1 VDHDGFEA
9 DLATIRALPASP
21 RSLTGPSNW
30 LNGILLF
37 ADFIASVPP
46 TMSKLTSGW
55 RGYPKDFE
63 KVRFPS
69 LDGVELVGWFGRSK
83 QPGPRPGLILLPGLF
98 TSKDNNRIRARSVRI
113 LRDWGFH
120 ILTLDL
126 RGIGESQ
133 RVRSTPGTKEADD
146 IVAAVRWFE
155 KTVDAAPI
163 HLYAESL
170 AASAALV
177 AVGREGKAGRP
188 LCSGRVLSVSPY
200 ADPRPILERF
210 SGRIDWSDF
219 SLAGP
224 KALFK
229 IILRMTGTGESE
241 FDDYVANAAT
251 DYRIPLADLLREST
265 ALEFIEHVRTPTA
278 IIHSHDD
285 GMVPVDHATT
295 LLGRANGNHA
305 VRAVI
310 LPWGNHCLYE
320 MAEPDWY
327 WEALRVFFQAPRRS
341 VRD

>member
-1 VDHDGFEA
+1 MNLDGFDA
-9 DLATIRALPASP
+9 DLARIRAWPTKP
-21 RSLTGPSNW
+21 RSLAGPSNW

-46 TMSKLTSGW
+46 TMSKLSSGW
-55 RGYPKDFE
+55 RSYPKDFE

-69 LDGVELVGWFGRSK
+69 LDGIELVGWFGRSK
-83 QPGPRPGLILLPGLF
+83 LPGPRPGLILLPGLF

-113 LRDWGFH
+113 LREWGFH

-133 RVRSTPGTKEADD
+133 RVRSTPGAKEADD
-146 IVAAVRWFE
+146 IVAAIRWFE
-155 KTVDAAPI
+155 QNADAAPL
-163 HLYAESL
+163 HVYAESL

-177 AVGREGKAGRP
+177 AVGREGKAGRE

-229 IILRMTGTGESE
+229 VILRMTGTGESE
-241 FDDYVANAAT
+241 FDDYVANAAN
-251 DYRIPLADLLREST
+251 DYKIPLQDLLRDST

-278 IIHSHDD
+278 IIHSLDD
-285 GMVPVDHATT
+285 SMVPVDHAHQ
-295 LLGRANGNHA
+295 LVAKANGNA
-305 VRAVI
+305 AFGAI
-310 LPWGNHCLYE
+310 LLPWGNHCLYE

-327 WEALRVFFQAPRRS
+327 WETLRAFFGAPPS
-341 VRD
+341 PSKT

>member
-1 VDHDGFEA
+1 MQPDRFEA
-9 DLATIRALPASP
+9 DLERIRALPASP
-21 RSLTGPSNW
+21 RSLAGPSNW

-37 ADFIASVPP
+37 ADFVASVPP
-46 TMSKLTSGW
+46 RMSKLSSGW
-55 RGYPKDFE
+55 RAYPKDFK

-69 LDGVELVGWFGRSK
+69 LDGIELVGWFGRSTF
-83 QPGPRPGLILLPGLF
+83 PGPRPGLILLPGLF
-98 TSKDNNRIRARSVRI
+98 TSKDNNRIRARSLRI
-113 LRDWGFH
+113 LREWGFH

-133 RVRSTPGTKEADD
+133 RVRSTPGSKEADD
-146 IVAAVRWFE
+146 IVAAIRWFE
-155 KTVDAAPI
+155 NEAKPAPL

-177 AVGREGKAGRP
+177 AVGREGKAGRE

-229 IILRMTGTGESE
+229 VILRMTGTGESE
-241 FDDYVANAAT
+241 FDDYVANAAN
-251 DYRIPLADLLREST
+251 DYNIPLDDLLREST
-265 ALEFIEHVRTPTA
+265 ALEYIEHVRTPTA

-285 GMVPVDHATT
+285 AMVPVEHATS
-295 LLGRANGNHA
+295 LVDRSNGNHA
-305 VRAVI
+305 VRTVI

-327 WEALRVFFQAPRRS
+327 WKALTVFFGAERS
-341 VRD
+341 TTNN